1 MIQYPCDK
9 VIIINIL
16 QMKLTKGATQVNG
29 SIAFVSQQ
37 SWIFSGT
44 VRDNILMGS
53 QLEADWY
60 NYVVEV
66 SALRRDFQ
74 ILDNGDLTEV
84 GERGITLSGGQ
95 KQRISLARALYARAE
110 IYLLDD
116 PLSAVDAKVG
126 QDIFQK
132 YIKEALKDKTVL
144 LVSHGMQY
152 LTCCDSVIFMKDGK
166 IVEEGDPNTLLEK
179 PNGHLAKMEKFDQNR
194 NQTDTGSKKQKV
206 QGNENSNVEEEDAL
220 QKPEKEESSE
230 EKGSFVTLMKY
241 FNYSGH
247 PVIMTGIF
255 MFLALFVFLKIGETI
270 FLKNWLNQGDGLEN
284 SRRLNESFINATDH
298 QLRGFI
304 NYNPDLWKYQIG
316 YASVILGML
325 FIGTLKVSAD

>member
-1 MIQYPCDK
+1 
-9 VIIINIL
+9 
-16 QMKLTKGATQVNG
+16 MKLTEGTSKVNG
-29 SIAFVSQQ
+29 SLAYVSQQ
-37 SWIFSGT
+37 SWIFNGT

-53 QLEADWY
+53 ELEADWY

-66 SALRRDFQ
+66 SALARDFQ
-74 ILDNGDLTEV
+74 LLERGDLTEV

-95 KQRISLARALYARAE
+95 KQRLSLARALYARAD

-152 LTCCDSVIFMKDGK
+152 LACCDSVIFMKDGK

-194 NQTDTGSKKQKV
+194 NKTDTGNKKQKV
-206 QGNENSNVEEEDAL
+206 HGNENSNVEEEDAL

-284 SRRLNESFINATDH
+284 SRRMNESFLNATDH

-304 NYNPDLWKYQIG
+304 NYNPDLRKYQLG
-316 YASVILGML
+316 YASVIFGML
-325 FIGTLKVSAD
+325 FVGTLKVSDDIICMYYRYFID

>member
-1 MIQYPCDK
+1 
-9 VIIINIL
+9 
-16 QMKLTKGATQVNG
+16 MKLAKGATQVNG

-126 QDIFQK
+126 
-132 YIKEALKDKTVL
+132 
-144 LVSHGMQY
+144 
-152 LTCCDSVIFMKDGK
+152 
-166 IVEEGDPNTLLEK
+166 
-179 PNGHLAKMEKFDQNR
+179 
-194 NQTDTGSKKQKV
+194 
-206 QGNENSNVEEEDAL
+206 
-220 QKPEKEESSE
+220 
-230 EKGSFVTLMKY
+230 
-241 FNYSGH
+241 
-247 PVIMTGIF
+247 
-255 MFLALFVFLKIGETI
+255 
-270 FLKNWLNQGDGLEN
+270 
-284 SRRLNESFINATDH
+284 
-298 QLRGFI
+298 
-304 NYNPDLWKYQIG
+304 
-316 YASVILGML
+316 
-325 FIGTLKVSAD
+325 